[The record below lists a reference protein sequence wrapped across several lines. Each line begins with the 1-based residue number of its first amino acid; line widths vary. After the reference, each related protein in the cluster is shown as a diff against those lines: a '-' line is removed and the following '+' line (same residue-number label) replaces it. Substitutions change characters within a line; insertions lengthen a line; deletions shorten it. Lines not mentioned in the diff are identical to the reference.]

1 MVPGSGFIHNNENN
15 HLGRIWLFCW
25 NKVVLDV
32 KLIHKHV
39 QSISYEIN
47 TLKGENHWVQTVVL
61 ERKDLWQ
68 QLRSV
73 KQSIDS
79 HARLILGDFNVVRDL
94 SEKWN
99 GLRLNSLRS
108 LESV

>member
-15 HLGRIWLFCW
+15 HLGRIWLF
-25 NKVVLDV
+25 VG
-32 KLIHKHV
+32 I
-39 QSISYEIN
+39 
-47 TLKGENHWVQTVVL
+47 TLNGENHWVQTVVL

-73 KQSIDS
+73 KQSIGS

-94 SEKWN
+94 SEKWD
-99 GLRLNSLRS
+99 GLRLNSYEEFGECLS
-108 LESV
+108 NIEVIDLPFSWSVYLE